1 MDSTV
6 ASRLMTTPLRRPFDS
21 AWPMPMTSSRPSS
34 VISATIAQ
42 ILWVPMSRPTM

>member
-1 MDSTV
+1 
-6 ASRLMTTPLRRPFDS
+6 MTTPLRRPFDS